1 MRNVVKNSSQKVQNY
16 NHKVGKKFSVHKII
30 HTKAARR
37 SSNGTLKRC
46 LSSLVHSKQ
55 LSVHNKVNNLPFFPT
70 FNSRRR
76 FYTSEVQP
84 KKDGVMVRK
93 YFFFETNYAGVPL
106 KYAWFHS
113 NHFFFQRHF
122 LGDVRFKIYQ
132 NRSHNRVGRVDSE
145 SRLDFWK
152 WVWHDTYLLI
162 CWRKWLNCL
171 SLEFIQNG
179 SLSGNRMIAS
189 KIIEK
194 IFFLW
199 NFFNFL
205 INNRIKSWENLKTCN
220 DFLRSW
226 VTGTELNFWK

>member
-1 MRNVVKNSSQKVQNY
+1 MQNY

-30 HTKAARR
+30 HPKAARR
-37 SSNGTLKRC
+37 SSYGTLKRC
-46 LSSLVHSKQ
+46 FSSLVHSKQ

-76 FYTSEVQP
+76 SEVQP

-132 NRSHNRVGRVDSE
+132 NRSHFRVGRVPSIKHIPNFGE
-145 SRLDFWK
+145 
-152 WVWHDTYLLI
+152 TLI
-162 CWRKWLNCL
+162 CL
-171 SLEFIQNG
+171 I
-179 SLSGNRMIAS
+179 
-189 KIIEK
+189 
-194 IFFLW
+194 
-199 NFFNFL
+199 FNFQYGFTCVL
-205 INNRIKSWENLKTCN
+205 LAKKS
-220 DFLRSW
+220 DLRPSYA
-226 VTGTELNFWK
+226 

>member
-132 NRSHNRVGRVDSE
+132 NRSHNRVGKVLVIFVVSN
-145 SRLDFWK
+145 L
-152 WVWHDTYLLI
+152 
-162 CWRKWLNCL
+162 L
-171 SLEFIQNG
+171 SLCV
-179 SLSGNRMIAS
+179 A
-189 KIIEK
+189 
-194 IFFLW
+194 
-199 NFFNFL
+199 
-205 INNRIKSWENLKTCN
+205 TP
-220 DFLRSW
+220 
-226 VTGTELNFWK
+226 

>member
-1 MRNVVKNSSQKVQNY
+1 MRNVVKKISQKVQNY

-30 HTKAARR
+30 HPKAARR

-46 LSSLVHSKQ
+46 FSSLVHSKQ

-132 NRSHNRVGRVDSE
+132 NRSHFRVGRV
-145 SRLDFWK
+145 LVLYTK
-152 WVWHDTYLLI
+152 
-162 CWRKWLNCL
+162 LN
-171 SLEFIQNG
+171 
-179 SLSGNRMIAS
+179 
-189 KIIEK
+189 KI
-194 IFFLW
+194 
-199 NFFNFL
+199 
-205 INNRIKSWENLKTCN
+205 RIR
-220 DFLRSW
+220 F
-226 VTGTELNFWK
+226 